1 MRFKFGFLG
10 IAMLCAVS
18 AAGQERQMGIEEMF
32 SLADTNSTAIRS
44 MLSAEREAAE
54 ALRVAKNDRLPS
66 IDFSASASYLGDGWM
81 ADRNFS
87 GGMNAPMPHF
97 GNNFAVEAAQVIYAG
112 GAIESNIELAKLKM
126 ESARLDT
133 EQNRQDIRF
142 MLLGNYLELYKLNNQ
157 ASVYRKNIEQTRR
170 LLEDIRAKHREGLV
184 IKNDITRNELRLQS
198 LELALTQTLNSATIV
213 NNRLVT
219 TLNLP
224 AETRIV
230 PDTTILENL
239 PLLLS
244 ESEWQQRADEESPL
258 LKQMD
263 IAVAQS
269 EQGVKLARSQRMPS
283 LALFAG
289 DHLDGPVTIEVPPL
303 NKNFNYWYVGIGLK
317 FNIASLYKGG
327 KSVKRAR
334 FAAERVAEQATL
346 AHEQVST
353 EVKAAHVRFD
363 ESFTTFRISEKSLQ
377 LATENYAV
385 VENRYLN
392 DLALITDMLDAANAK
407 LSAELSVENARINII
422 FNYYRL
428 KKAAGN
434 L

>member
-81 ADRNFS
+81 ADRDFS

-317 FNIASLYKGG
+317 LNIASLYKGG

-407 LSAELSVENARINII
+407 LSAELGVENARINII